1 MKKINYF
8 ALFIASMLLFQ
19 SCATLLSGSYQ
30 KVNFQTKKD
39 GVVYQNLKEIGKTN
53 TDIRIKRSDLNKLYT
68 VKHAGCPDKQL
79 ELPIKINGAY
89 LVNIPMVF
97 VFGLGVITAFMDIS
111 NGNQFKTNGTIP
123 VEMDC
128 IE

>member
-1 MKKINYF
+1 MKKTNYF

-39 GVVYQNLKEIGKTN
+39 GVVYQNLKEIGKAN
-53 TDIRIKRSDLNKLYT
+53 ADISIKRSDLNKLYT
-68 VKHAGCPDKQL
+68 VKHPGCPDKQL

-89 LVNIPMVF
+89 LVNIPFAF
-97 VFGLGVITAFMDIS
+97 VGIGIITAFMDIS
-111 NGNQFKTNGTIP
+111 NGNQFKTNSTIP